1 MAKYRSQREKSAAEA
16 MQREFA
22 EFGQQ
27 FAVMAGQF
35 ASVEAKALLIA
46 ERISVSQTAGR
57 EVCPSCG
64 R

>member
-16 MQREFA
+16 IQREFV

-27 FAVMAGQF
+27 LAVMAGQF
-35 ASVEAKALLIA
+35 ASIEAQALLIA
-46 ERISVSQTAGR
+46 ERILVSQTIGR